1 MRTHIHAMPAPA
13 GAFPRRVFATPPH
26 TKAAE
31 SGRRI
36 SLELERIW
44 RMQQQLGLPQGKLS
58 ELVQAALQTMR
69 APAKRIG
76 MHMWVDMLL
85 AIQQALDHRIADA
98 RATAREMGQ
107 GQPSVD
113 DRAHR
118 MTAQVIAYFYIGLL
132 EVSPLKP
139 AAPLGPLDPVSITGH
154 LDRHRLAQH
163 LTKEALAHL
172 HQSGLKPP
180 EEFASLVSLINVLV
194 NALNDMPDPPGG
206 LLHMI
211 IPATMDAPH
220 SCECLYAY
228 ALTQLHKGRL
238 DRAALVLDVCRH
250 NALRRGQR
258 LLAALLLT
266 DLHHARTALN
276 EGARSADLAEEYLLI
291 LKCWLGHSQAH
302 PNEAAEGLLA
312 IRRADRI
319 QRALSFIG
327 THIDTKFTTHELA
340 NVCGVSARTIAEDF
354 RAVFH
359 KTVLAYV
366 TEERMRVALGLLQD
380 RSLPLEAVSAKV
392 GFQSPFGFT
401 KAFLRTYG
409 HMPVRPMSNA

>member
-1 MRTHIHAMPAPA
+1 MPAPA
-13 GAFPRRVFATPPH
+13 GVFPKWVPATHPQ
-26 TKAAE
+26 TKARE
-31 SGRRI
+31 SSRRI

-44 RMQQQLGLPQGKLS
+44 RLQQQLSLPQGKLS
-58 ELVQAALQTMR
+58 ELVQAALQTIR
-69 APAKRIG
+69 APAKRVG
-76 MHMWVDMLL
+76 MLMWVDMLL
-85 AIQQALDHRIADA
+85 AIQQGLDHRIEEA
-98 RATAREMGQ
+98 RATACEMGLAP
-107 GQPSVD
+107 PSVD

-132 EVSPLKP
+132 EVSPLKQAIP
-139 AAPLGPLDPVSITGH
+139 PGQSDAISITRH
-154 LDRHRLAQH
+154 LERHRLAQC
-163 LTKEALAHL
+163 LTKEALGHL

-250 NALRRGQR
+250 NTLRRGQR

-276 EGARSADLAEEYLLI
+276 EGVVPTDLAEEYQLI
-291 LKCWLGHSQAH
+291 LKCWLGHSKEDA
-302 PNEAAEGLLA
+302 NEAVEGLLA
-312 IRRADRI
+312 MRRADRI
-319 QRALSFIG
+319 QRALAFIG